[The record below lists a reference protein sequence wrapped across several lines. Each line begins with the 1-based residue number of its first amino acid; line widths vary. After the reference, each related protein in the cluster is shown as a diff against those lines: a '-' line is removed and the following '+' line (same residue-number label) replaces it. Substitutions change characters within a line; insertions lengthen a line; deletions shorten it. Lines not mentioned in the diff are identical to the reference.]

1 MGSGCHEYQGDRNV
15 LGAGTAYGVVG
26 GMAVPQER
34 VLAFHAGQQLGRLER
49 EGVTRLL
56 KQKIG
61 MGQGGSE
68 DGKGGAGEEAVK
80 VSAGR
85 K

>member
-1 MGSGCHEYQGDRNV
+1 MSRVSRGQERPRSRNCLWRRGGHGGATREGSGFPCRAAARE
-15 LGAGTAYGVVG
+15 AGK
-26 GMAVPQER
+26 R
-34 VLAFHAGQQLGRLER
+34 R
-49 EGVTRLL
+49 VTRLL

-68 DGKGGAGEEAVK
+68 DGKGGAGEEAAK